1 MTIEILSIIIRS
13 VTVYLFVILAI
24 RFFGKKELTQLSI
37 IDLVFILLISN
48 SVQNSMVGDNTS
60 LPGGLIAAVS
70 LFAVNY
76 LLKILFFRSKKLS
89 SLIQGSPLLLVYKG
103 RIIKHHLLQ
112 AKITQDELEAA
123 IREHGVKSAKD
134 VDLAVL
140 EIDGNISVLS
150 ENFRHETVKKRH
162 GHKIINQIN

>member
-1 MTIEILSIIIRS
+1 MIIVIFSIIVRS
-13 VTVYLFVILAI
+13 ISVYLFVILAI

-60 LPGGLIAAVS
+60 LLGGLTAATS

-76 LLKILFFRSKKLS
+76 ILKNLFFRSKKLS
-89 SLIQGSPLLLVYKG
+89 SLIQGSPLMLVYRG
-103 RIIKHHLLQ
+103 RVIKHHLLQ
-112 AKITQDELEAA
+112 AKITEDELEAA

-150 ENFRHETVKKRH
+150 ENFHRETVKKRH
-162 GHKIINQIN
+162 AHKVINQIN